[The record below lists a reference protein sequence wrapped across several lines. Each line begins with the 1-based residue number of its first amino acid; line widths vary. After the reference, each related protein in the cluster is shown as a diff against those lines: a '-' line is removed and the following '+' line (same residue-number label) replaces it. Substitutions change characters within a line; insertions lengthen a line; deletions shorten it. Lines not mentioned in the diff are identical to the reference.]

1 MTNLAGRSV
10 RALKGGVAILIVM
23 MVAIALALLVN
34 AAVPT
39 ENREMVSLIVG
50 ALITNLTNVVANLFP
65 TSAGRTRS
73 SDP

>member
-1 MTNLAGRSV
+1 MAYLANRSV

-65 TSAGRTRS
+65 TSAGRSRS
-73 SDP
+73 ADP